1 MDVAKHILV
10 VEDNAPT
17 REAMRTLLE
26 AEGYSVVCAANGRE
40 ALAGLGRTEPPSVIL
55 LDLNMPGMD
64 GWHFRREQQQD
75 ENLAGIPVVLL
86 SSEHDL
92 PRIAASLQTAGY
104 FPKPVVLDRLLAC
117 VRSLT
122 EGRPDAPCV
131 G

>member
-1 MDVAKHILV
+1 MDAAKHILV

-17 REAMRTLLE
+17 RKAMKALLE
-26 AEGYSVVCAANGRE
+26 AEGYRVGCAANGRE
-40 ALAGLGRTEPPSVIL
+40 GLDWLGRTELPSVIL

-64 GWHFRREQQQD
+64 GWQFRRHQQQD
-75 ENLAGIPVVLL
+75 ANLAGIPVVLL

-92 PRIAASLQTAGY
+92 PRIAASLHAADY
-104 FPKPVVLDRLLAC
+104 FPKPIELDDLLAC

-122 EGRPDAPCV
+122 EGQSHARGV